1 MADQKTNN
9 KNSVD
14 TDEPPKKKVSEIN
27 LLWVFLS
34 PYKSTIFKALIAL
47 VVAAS
52 ATLIIPQAI
61 RQIIDQGFTSVSID
75 TINLYFLGLLGI
87 AFILAMATFARYYL
101 VTWLGERVVTDI
113 RSEVFAKVL
122 TLSPIFFEKKP
133 IRGYFIAA

>member
-101 VTWLGERVVTDI
+101 VTWLGELLYPHLDI
-113 RSEVFAKVL
+113 L
-122 TLSPIFFEKKP
+122 I
-133 IRGYFIAA
+133 